1 MKKAWNFVTT
11 TILILMLAFIA
22 VMYVPKFFGAEPM
35 IVLSGSMEPTYP
47 VGSLLYISEVD
58 SSEIKNGDAITFYL
72 DDNTLVTHRVVDVDE
87 ENKVYTTK
95 GDANNTEDG
104 SLVSFDQVR
113 GKPVYCIPKAGYLAD
128 KVSQPTGKIF
138 YIVAIVVDVILMFMG
153 DLIWSEK
160 EREVS
165 ESEISGKEVSEQ

>member
-1 MKKAWNFVTT
+1 MKKVWNFVTT
-11 TILILMLAFIA
+11 AILILMLAFIA
-22 VMYVPKFFGAEPM
+22 VMYVPKFFGVEPM
-35 IVLSGSMEPTYP
+35 IVLSGSMEPAYP
-47 VGSLLYISEVD
+47 VGSLLYIRHTD
-58 SSEIKNGDAITFYL
+58 SSDIQKGDAITFYL
-72 DDNTLVTHRVVDVDE
+72 DEDTLVTHRVVDVDK

-104 SLVSFDQVR
+104 GKVSFDQVR

-128 KVSQPTGKIF
+128 KVSQPTGKIL

-160 EREVS
+160 EKDVS
-165 ESEISGKEVSEQ
+165 ENEISGKAVSEK